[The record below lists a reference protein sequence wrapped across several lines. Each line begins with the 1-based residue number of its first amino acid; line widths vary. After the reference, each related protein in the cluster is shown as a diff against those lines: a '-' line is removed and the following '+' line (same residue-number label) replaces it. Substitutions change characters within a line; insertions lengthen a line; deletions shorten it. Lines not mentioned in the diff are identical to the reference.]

1 MLRLNHMTAIAALL
15 IASLGFGQGHPLVE
29 SFSAIQVDD
38 HIQLDFAIIGGG
50 SCNGVQ
56 LLRSSDGVQFFRID
70 EIQGI
75 CGGSEFTEHYTLLD
89 ESPLQATTNH
99 YKLVLGFQG
108 ESQVIQLN
116 FVPLNAGFN
125 VFPNPV
131 QDWAVLKWDNP
142 TGVQFTVDI
151 YNLSGH
157 QVEHAEGITSSEIFL
172 QLRDFLP
179 GTYIFQLIGEDGRR
193 ITGKFI
199 RV

>member
-1 MLRLNHMTAIAALL
+1 MIASVALL
-15 IASLGFGQGHPLVE
+15 LASLAYGQGHPLLE
-29 SFSAIQVDD
+29 TFTAIQVDD
-38 HIQLDFAIIGGG
+38 HIQIDFAIIGGG

-56 LLRSSDGVQFFRID
+56 LMRSSDGERFFKIA
-70 EIQGI
+70 EIQGV
-75 CGGSEFTEHYTLLD
+75 CGGSEFTEHYTLWD
-89 ESPLQATTNH
+89 ESPLQASTNS
-99 YKLVLGFQG
+99 YKLILGVQG

-125 VFPNPV
+125 VYPNPI
-131 QDWAVLKWDNP
+131 QDWAVLKFDNP
-142 TGVQFTVDI
+142 TGVQFTFDV

-157 QVEHAEGITSSEIFL
+157 QVEHADGITSSEIFL